1 MLPENIPTVT
11 VTGRYLAPNG
21 RPLTGSVTFRAPA
34 VLTFPDSDVILGGPV
49 VATLNAA
56 GQLEV
61 DGGPVVLPATD
72 APGMDPTG
80 WSYTVTEQLAGVP
93 SNRAYNIL
101 LPAEFP
107 DVDLADLAPTDPTK
121 PNYIPVEGPKGEQGE
136 TGAPGSRIYS
146 GTDTPA
152 AALGVDGDVY
162 VRYETSVFLG
172 VTSTT
177 VSTWQKAAGAW
188 AQLGGDVRGAA
199 WYIST
204 TSTPS
209 ASTKPGDLLLRTDT
223 GDIWQRNAG
232 GWGNTVGNIKGPKG
246 DQGVAGVKGDQG
258 AAGTPGAPGV
268 VQSVNGKSQA
278 AVVLTAADV
287 NALPESGFVSGGNLR
302 LDSATLDYRGLTF
315 STGNVPRWVYQVDNA
330 AEAGA
335 DAGSNFELANWS
347 DAGEWKSAVL
357 FGERATGNL
366 GIGTTGLIPGA
377 KLTVAGPT
385 AFKNTAA
392 PTANPAGAAVMWA
405 EGGAIKV
412 RQSDGTVFTLGAGGG
427 GGAVS
432 SVNTKTGDVVLA
444 AADVGAATA
453 AHTHTAAQVG
463 ALATTARAAANGV
476 ASLDASTKIPIA
488 QLPAAAGRNMWTPQ
502 ALGFQAWSVDPAH
515 VANPTGTPKAAV
527 IQRLYMSGVN
537 ITESTQ
543 VNRVVIFA
551 RGWAGSAAVPAA
563 RFYVG
568 IYNEAGTRVA
578 TSGLVSSVAEAGQ
591 LTGTAPGAVNNH
603 IGAVPIAL
611 TATATLAPGR
621 YWAAF
626 LMSAGAATDF
636 YYMHVQNESPSAPA
650 NFFMGTTFQ
659 RAWCLNSQTSL
670 PATVNQAAG
679 EVGLDPAIMALAM
692 V

>member
-49 VATLNAA
+49 VATLNAS

-72 APGMDPTG
+72 APDMDPTG

-93 SNRAYNIL
+93 SNRSYNIL

-107 DVDLADLAPTDPTK
+107 DVDLADIAPTDPTK
-121 PNYIPVEGPKGEQGE
+121 PNYIPVEGPKGDTGA

-146 GTDTPA
+146 GADAPA
-152 AALGVDGDVY
+152 AALGVDGDLY

-177 VSTWQKAAGAW
+177 VSTWQKAGGAW
-188 AQLGGDVRGAA
+188 AQLGADVRGAA
-199 WYIST
+199 WYVST
-204 TSTPS
+204 SSTSS
-209 ASTKPGDLLLRTDT
+209 SSTKPGDLLLRTDT
-223 GDIWQRNAG
+223 GDIWQRGAT
-232 GWGNTVGNIKGPKG
+232 GWGNVVGNIKGPKG

-258 AAGTPGAPGV
+258 AAGAPGAPGV
-268 VQSVNGKSQA
+268 VQSVNGQSVA
-278 AVVLTAADV
+278 AVVLAAADV
-287 NALPESGFVSGGNLR
+287 GAIP
-302 LDSATLDYRGLTF
+302 AT
-315 STGNVPRWVYQVDNA
+315 A
-330 AEAGA
+330 
-335 DAGSNFELANWS
+335 
-347 DAGEWKSAVL
+347 
-357 FGERATGNL
+357 
-366 GIGTTGLIPGA
+366 
-377 KLTVAGPT
+377 
-385 AFKNTAA
+385 
-392 PTANPAGAAVMWA
+392 AGAA
-405 EGGAIKV
+405 GGVA
-412 RQSDGTVFTLGAGGG
+412 QLDGTGKVPAAQLPASSG
-427 GGAVS
+427 GGAVT
-432 SVNTKTGDVVLA
+432 SVNAQTGDVVLA
-444 AADVGAATA
+444 AADVGASATGHTHTA
-453 AHTHTAAQVG
+453 AEVGAAASTHTHTAAQVG
-463 ALATTARAAANGV
+463 AIATTAKAAANGV
-476 ASLDASTKIPIA
+476 ASLDASTRIPAA
-488 QLPAAAGRNMWTPQ
+488 QLPTTTPRNVWTPQ
-502 ALGFQAWSVDPAH
+502 ALGFAAWSVDPAH
-515 VANPTGTPKAAV
+515 VAHPTGGAKAAV
-527 IQRLYMSGVN
+527 IQRLYMSGIN

-551 RGWAGSAAVPAA
+551 RGWAGSTVVPAA

-568 IYNEAGTRVA
+568 IYNESGSRVA
-578 TSGLVSSVAEAGQ
+578 TSGLVSSVPEAGQ
-591 LTGTAPGAVNNH
+591 LTGTAPGALNNH

-650 NFFMGTTFQ
+650 NFYMGTTFQ

-670 PATVNQAAG
+670 PATVNQAVG

>member
-11 VTGRYLAPNG
+11 VTARYLTPDG
-21 RPLTGSVTFRAPA
+21 RPLSGSVTLRAPA

-49 VATLNAA
+49 VAALDSTGAIS
-56 GQLEV
+56 V
-61 DGGPVVLPATD
+61 TVPATD
-72 APGMDPTG
+72 APGMDPDG
-80 WSYTVTEQLAGVP
+80 WAYVVTEQLAGVA
-93 SNRAYNIL
+93 SNRSYAIL
-101 LPAEFP
+101 LPSVHP
-107 DVDLADLAPTDPTK
+107 DVDLADIAPTDPTK
-121 PNYIPVEGPKGEQGE
+121 PNYVAVRGDSAYEVAVEQGFVG
-136 TGAPGSRIYS
+136 TVQQWLVSLVGAKGATGATGAAGAPGAK
-146 GTDTPA
+146 GDTGA
-152 AALGVDGDVY
+152 TG
-162 VRYETSVFLG
+162 
-172 VTSTT
+172 
-177 VSTWQKAAGAW
+177 AAGA
-188 AQLGGDVRGAA
+188 
-199 WYIST
+199 
-204 TSTPS
+204 
-209 ASTKPGDLLLRTDT
+209 
-223 GDIWQRNAG
+223 
-232 GWGNTVGNIKGPKG
+232 KG
-246 DQGVAGVKGDQG
+246 DP
-258 AAGTPGAPGV
+258 GTPGAPGV

-287 NALPESGFVSGGNLR
+287 DALPESGFVSGGNLR
-302 LDSATLDYRGLTF
+302 LDAATLDYRGLTF
-315 STGNVPRWVYQVDNA
+315 STANVPRWVYQVDNA

-357 FGERATGNL
+357 YGERATGNL
-366 GIGTTGLIPGA
+366 GVGTTGLTPGA
-377 KLTVAGPT
+377 KLTVAGPA
-385 AFKNTAA
+385 AFKNSTA
-392 PTANPAGAAVMWA
+392 PTTNPPGAAVLWA
-405 EGGAIKV
+405 EGGALKV

-476 ASLDASTKIPIA
+476 ASLDATTRLPAA
-488 QLPAAAGRNMWTPQ
+488 QLPTTTPRNVWTPQ
-502 ALGFQAWSVDPAH
+502 SLGFAAWSVDPAH
-515 VANPTGTPKAAV
+515 VANPTTAPKAAV
-527 IQRLYMSGVN
+527 IQRLYMSGIN
-537 ITESTQ
+537 ISESTQ
-543 VNRVVIFA
+543 VNRVAIFA

-650 NFFMGTTFQ
+650 NFFMGTAFQ
-659 RAWCLNSQTSL
+659 RAWCLNGQTSL
-670 PATVNQAAG
+670 PATVNQAVG

>member
-121 PNYIPVEGPKGEQGE
+121 PNYIPVEGPKGDQGE
-136 TGAPGSRIYS
+136 TGAAGSRIYS
-146 GTDTPA
+146 GTDAPA
-152 AALGVDGDVY
+152 AALGVDGDLY
-162 VRYETSVFLG
+162 VRYETAVFLG

-177 VSTWQKAAGAW
+177 VSTWQKNGDTW
-188 AQLGGDVRGAA
+188 AQLGGDIRGAA
-199 WYIST
+199 WYVNT

-209 ASTKPGDLLLRTDT
+209 SSTRPGDLLLRTDT

-232 GWGNTVGNIKGPKG
+232 GWGNVVGNIKGPKG
-246 DQGVAGVKGDQG
+246 DQGAAGVKGDQG

-278 AVVLTAADV
+278 AVVLDAADV
-287 NALPESGFVSGGNLR
+287 GAIP
-302 LDSATLDYRGLTF
+302 
-315 STGNVPRWVYQVDNA
+315 STA
-330 AEAGA
+330 
-335 DAGSNFELANWS
+335 
-347 DAGEWKSAVL
+347 
-357 FGERATGNL
+357 
-366 GIGTTGLIPGA
+366 
-377 KLTVAGPT
+377 
-385 AFKNTAA
+385 
-392 PTANPAGAAVMWA
+392 AGAA
-405 EGGAIKV
+405 GGVAQLDETGKV
-412 RQSDGTVFTLGAGGG
+412 PASQLPATSG
-427 GGAVS
+427 GGAVT
-432 SVNTKTGDVVLA
+432 SVNTKTGDVVLD

-453 AHTHTAAQVG
+453 SHTHTAAQVG
-463 ALATTARAAANGV
+463 ALATTTRAAANGV
-476 ASLDASTKIPIA
+476 ASLDSTTRLPAA
-488 QLPAAAGRNMWTPQ
+488 QLPTTTPRNVWTPQ
-502 ALGFQAWSVDPAH
+502 SLGFAAWSVDPAH
-515 VANPTGTPKAAV
+515 VANPTGTPKAVV

-551 RGWAGSAAVPAA
+551 RGWAGSTAVPAA
-563 RFYVG
+563 RFYAG

-591 LTGTAPGAVNNH
+591 ATGSAPGAKNNH

-650 NFFMGTTFQ
+650 NFYMGTTFQ

-670 PATVNQAAG
+670 PATVNQAVG